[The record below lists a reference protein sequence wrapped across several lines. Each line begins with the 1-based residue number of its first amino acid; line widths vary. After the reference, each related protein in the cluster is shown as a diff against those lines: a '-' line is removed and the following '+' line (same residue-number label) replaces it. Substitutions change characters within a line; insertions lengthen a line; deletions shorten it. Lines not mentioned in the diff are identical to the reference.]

1 MVFSKLMPRDERYF
15 ELFEAM
21 SQKVREAATLLRE
34 LLEHATELEQFARRM
49 KELEHDADQMTR
61 GMADMLHRA
70 FVTPFDREDI
80 HALVS
85 SLDDV
90 IDFVDSAT
98 QRMVL
103 FGCGEPTQTAKAMA
117 EVLEKQCTKM
127 VEAVQA
133 LPRFQKRSKEI
144 VQLCLEIKR
153 LENEGDT
160 LLRQGIAA
168 LFKTPGIDPLF
179 VIKWKEV
186 YEKVEKAIDC
196 AEDVANVLEGIVIKH
211 A

>member
-1 MVFSKLMPRDERYF
+1 MVFGKLIPKDARFF
-15 ELFEAM
+15 ELFETM
-21 SQKVREAATLLRE
+21 SQKVRQAAGLLRE
-34 LLEHATELEQFARRM
+34 LLEHTAELGDYARRM
-49 KELEHDADQMTR
+49 KDLEHDADQMTH
-61 GMADMLHRA
+61 GMAEMLNTT

-80 HALVS
+80 HALIS
-85 SLDDV
+85 RLDDV
-90 IDFVDSAT
+90 IDFMDSAT

-103 FGCGEPTQTAKAMA
+103 FGCGEPTQTVKDMA
-117 EVLEKQCTKM
+117 EVLEKQCVKM

-133 LPRFQKRSKEI
+133 LPKLQLRSKAI
-144 VQLCLEIKR
+144 VQLCIEIKH
-153 LENEGDT
+153 LENDGDT

-179 VIKWKEV
+179 VIKWKEI

-196 AEDVANVLEGIVIKH
+196 SEDVANVLEGIVLKH